1 MTIKNIFSTETGL
14 SNKRLFVLF
23 FCLSCDQIRSG
34 DIHESGHFV
43 VLLKTDLDVQQTSLR
58 SLIISTIV

>member
-1 MTIKNIFSTETGL
+1 MTIKNIFSTEAGL
-14 SNKRLFVLF
+14 LNKRLFVLF

-34 DIHESGHFV
+34 DIYESGHFV
-43 VLLKTDLDVQQTSLR
+43 VLLKTDFDVQQTRLR